1 MRHHA
6 AVVVVILCNGTYR
19 VWLIEKILPHLI
31 KQKNLLHGA
40 ASADLLTLP
49 QSFQPFTANVMKKV
63 GTNDDLL
70 PTAEQ
75 QDKGKGYPIILA

>member
-1 MRHHA
+1 M
-6 AVVVVILCNGTYR
+6 
-19 VWLIEKILPHLI
+19 
-31 KQKNLLHGA
+31 GA
-40 ASADLLTLP
+40 ASASLLTLS